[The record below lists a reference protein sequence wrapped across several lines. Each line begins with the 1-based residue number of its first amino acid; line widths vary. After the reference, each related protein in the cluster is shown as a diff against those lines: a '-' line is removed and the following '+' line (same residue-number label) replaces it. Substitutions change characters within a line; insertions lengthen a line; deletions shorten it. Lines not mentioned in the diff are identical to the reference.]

1 MTTKA
6 YLAFIG
12 NVIGIQKNERK
23 NRPKSNFFAQ
33 KKKGFH

>member
-23 NRPKSNFFAQ
+23 NRPKLDF
-33 KKKGFH
+33 

>member
-6 YLAFIG
+6 SLAFIE

-23 NRPKSNFFAQ
+23 NRPKS
-33 KKKGFH
+33 KI